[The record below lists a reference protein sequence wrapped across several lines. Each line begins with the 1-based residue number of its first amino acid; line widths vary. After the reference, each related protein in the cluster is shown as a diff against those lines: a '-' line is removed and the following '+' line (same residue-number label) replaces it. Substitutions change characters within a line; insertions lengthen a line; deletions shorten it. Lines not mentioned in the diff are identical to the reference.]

1 MSLNRNADVDVLEV
15 VLKADELNH
24 TLRLAGQPS
33 PFADKM
39 DMILRAGVGRA
50 NTHGMKQSINIVCL
64 FTRGM
69 I

>member
-1 MSLNRNADVDVLEV
+1 MSLNRNADVEVLEV

-33 PFADKM
+33 PLADKM
-39 DMILRAGVGRA
+39 DMILRAGTGRA
-50 NTHGMKQSINIVCL
+50 KPHRMKQSSNIVCW
-64 FTRGM
+64 FTREM